1 MCCAEIE
8 DGRGSSNEWSS
19 NGSST
24 STAEVKENISTLTK
38 NGKSAA
44 LRDRC
49 MATLGDSFQAIYSY
63 LRRARS
69 SGSADEREVRRQL
82 MALVGGN
89 HSLMPG
95 CFAVDQLIFLEMNY
109 V

>member
-1 MCCAEIE
+1 MPAPLAELE
-8 DGRGSSNEWSS
+8 AGRRSSSDS
-19 NGSST
+19 GQA
-24 STAEVKENISTLTK
+24 TADVKENISTLTK

-49 MATLGDSFQAIYSY
+49 VATLGASFSAIYAY
-63 LRRARS
+63 LRRARA

-89 HSLMPG
+89 VTLMPG